1 MCESDPDLE
10 EPMCV
15 KWCLVDAL
23 TYEEREE
30 EVEEE
35 VKQETLETGL
45 ESLADE
51 YGLEQIIDTLAR
63 MSKKDKSQK

>member
-35 VKQETLETGL
+35 VKQDDLETGV
-45 ESLADE
+45 ESLVNE
-51 YGLEQIIDTLAR
+51 HGLEKIIDILAR
-63 MSKKDKSQK
+63 LSKKD